1 MEQGVIARLTQ
12 RLTRRDFSCAEL
24 TEAYLQAVREENPV
38 LNAYVRVTEDR
49 AREAACRVDARLAR
63 GETLRP
69 LEGIPLSLKD
79 NFSTKGIETTC
90 CSRILQGYT
99 PVYDAAVWEALGQN
113 GAVLLGKT
121 NMDEFAMG
129 SSCRTSCYGGAR
141 NPLDPSRS
149 PGGSSG
155 GAASA
160 VAAGLC
166 AYALGSDS
174 GGSVR
179 QPASFCGVVGL
190 KPTYGA
196 VSRYGLVAYAS
207 SLDQIG
213 PVAACVEDA
222 AAVFDAISGRD
233 PRDSTCRGAAGP
245 TLPGLRRSIR
255 GRKIGWAR
263 EWFEG
268 IPEGICAALERAA
281 RTYRALGAELVELS
295 LPELSY
301 ALPAYHILAC
311 AEAASNLGRYDG
323 VRYGARARGASAR
336 EAVCRARSE
345 GFGRE
350 VKRRILLGTYVLRE
364 GDAGQ
369 YYQKAQQ
376 ARRALSAA
384 FRRAFR
390 QCALLLAPS
399 SPQTAFPMDA
409 VPEDPAKGY
418 QSDVC
423 TAPASL
429 AGLPA
434 VSLPCGA
441 DENGL
446 PIGLQL
452 VAPLFEEALLLNAA
466 WQFERA
472 AGPSQAVKKG
482 GNLLAV

>member
-49 AREAACRVDARLAR
+49 AREAARRVDARLAR

-141 NPLDPSRS
+141 NPLDPLRS

-281 RTYRALGAELVELS
+281 GTYRALGAELVELS

-323 VRYGARARGASAR
+323 VRYGARAYGASAR

-390 QCALLLAPS
+390 QCDLLLAPS

-434 VSLPCGA
+434 ISLPCGE

-446 PIGLQL
+446 PIGMQL
-452 VAPLFEEALLLNAA
+452 VAPLFEEAWLLNAA

-472 AGPSQAVKKG
+472 AGPSQAVKRG